1 MELKGILAISGK
13 PGLYKMLSQ
22 GKSSI
27 IVEGLE
33 DKKRFPVYTA
43 HNISA
48 LEEISIYTETEDVP
62 LVDVFK
68 NLFEIAE
75 GKETIS
81 HKASKNQLEELFSK
95 VLPDY
100 DEERVYIS
108 DIKKIIQWYNT
119 LLRNG
124 LLVFDEEE
132 EEVKDDSQELSEEA
146 EEKSQ
151 ELSQE
156 EEEINEE

>member
-27 IVEGLE
+27 IVEGFE

-68 NLFEIAE
+68 SIFDITE
-75 GKETIS
+75 GKEAIT
-81 HKASKNQLEELFSK
+81 HKSSKNQLEEFFSK

-108 DIKKIIQWYNT
+108 DIKKILQWYNT
-119 LLRNG
+119 LYRNG
-124 LLVFDEEE
+124 LMVFEEEKEDESTDEEP
-132 EEVKDDSQELSEEA
+132 KDEKQNSED
-146 EEKSQ
+146 
-151 ELSQE
+151 
-156 EEEINEE
+156 

>member
-1 MELKGILAISGK
+1 MDLKGILAISGK

-27 IVEGLE
+27 IVEGFE

-48 LEEISIYTETEDVP
+48 LEEISIYTVTEDVP
-62 LVDVFK
+62 LVDIFK
-68 NLFEIAE
+68 KIFEVTE
-75 GKETIS
+75 GKEALT
-81 HKASKNQLEELFSK
+81 HKSSKNQLEAFFLE

-100 DEERVYIS
+100 DEDRVYIS

-119 LLRNG
+119 LFRNG
-124 LLVFDEEE
+124 MVVFE
-132 EEVKDDSQELSEEA
+132 EEVEAQDEKAEAQDEKAEAQDEKAVDEVESGEE
-146 EEKSQ
+146 
-151 ELSQE
+151 
-156 EEEINEE
+156 